1 MRVPRKL
8 SVKERMSRSI
18 TLRKGEVIMRSD
30 FVSMGSQSQL
40 TRALNSLVEEGKIV
54 RIGYGVYAKARASSI
69 SGKPVP
75 RVTLEAL
82 AEETLRKIGVE
93 PRVGSALRAYNERRT
108 DQIPVRTV
116 YDTGRRRISRKITV
130 GARSVNYE
138 NDYRSRI

>member
-1 MRVPRKL
+1 
-8 SVKERMSRSI
+8 
-18 TLRKGEVIMRSD
+18 MRSD
-30 FVSMGSQSQL
+30 FVSMGSQSQM

-54 RIGYGVYAKARASSI
+54 RIGYGLYAKARASSI

-93 PRVGSALRAYNERRT
+93 PRVGSALRAYNDRRT

-130 GARSVNYE
+130 GISQVFYE
-138 NDYRSRI
+138 NNYTSRI